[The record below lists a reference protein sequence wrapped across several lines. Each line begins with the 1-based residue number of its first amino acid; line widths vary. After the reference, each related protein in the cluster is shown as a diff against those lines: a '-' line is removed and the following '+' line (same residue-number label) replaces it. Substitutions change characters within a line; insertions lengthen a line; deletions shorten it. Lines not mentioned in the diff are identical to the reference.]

1 MLIARLPTTKDWRD
15 WRVEKLPARQELAKS
30 AHEAPVLPKH
40 LFSTLS
46 FTDKTYHA
54 PKGGKKKKVKGRE
67 RKNI

>member
-54 PKGGKKKKVKGRE
+54 PKGGKKKVKGRE
-67 RKNI
+67 RKKI